1 MRIASWNVNGIRAVA
16 TKGFTE
22 SLEAIGADIIGIQE
36 IKALK
41 EQLGPE
47 ITDIPGYK
55 SWFYSAEKKGYS
67 GTALYSKIEP
77 KSVEFG
83 FGVEEFD
90 HEGRVIKAD
99 FGDFVLFNIYFP
111 NGGRGDDYV
120 KFKLRFYDCF
130 LDLVT
135 ELQKQGREVICCGD
149 VNTAHKEID
158 LSNPKAN
165 SKVSGFLPEER
176 AYMDKF
182 ADRGLIDTFRML
194 HPDKAE
200 AYSWWSYKTFAR
212 DRNVGWR
219 IDYFFV
225 TEGLRSKVIES
236 DMMSDVM
243 GSDHC
248 PIYLDLDI

>member
-16 TKGFTE
+16 TKGFAE
-22 SLEAIGADIIGIQE
+22 SLEKINADVIGIQE
-36 IKALK
+36 IKAMR

-55 SWFYSAEKKGYS
+55 SWFYSAERKGYS
-67 GTALYSKIEP
+67 GTALYSKIDP
-77 KSVEFG
+77 ISVDFG

-99 FGDFVLFNIYFP
+99 FGDFVLYNIYFP
-111 NGGRGDDYV
+111 NGGRGDDFV

-130 LDLVT
+130 LDQVD
-135 ELQKQGREVICCGD
+135 ELKAKGKEVICCGD

-165 SKVSGFLPEER
+165 SKISGFLPEER

-182 ADRGLIDTFRML
+182 IERGLTDTF
-194 HPDKAE
+194 
-200 AYSWWSYKTFAR
+200 
-212 DRNVGWR
+212 
-219 IDYFFV
+219 
-225 TEGLRSKVIES
+225 
-236 DMMSDVM
+236 
-243 GSDHC
+243 
-248 PIYLDLDI
+248 

>member
-16 TKGFTE
+16 TKGFAE
-22 SLEAIGADIIGIQE
+22 SLEKIGADVIGIQE
-36 IKALK
+36 IKAMRD
-41 EQLGPE
+41 QLGPE
-47 ITDIPGYK
+47 ITDIPGYR
-55 SWFYSAEKKGYS
+55 SWFYSAERKGYS

-77 KSVEFG
+77 VSVEFG

-99 FGDFVLFNIYFP
+99 FGDFVLYNIYFP
-111 NGGRGDDYV
+111 NGGRGDDFV

-130 LDLVT
+130 LDQVD
-135 ELQKQGREVICCGD
+135 ELKAKGKEVICCGD

-165 SKVSGFLPEER
+165 SKISGFLPEER

-182 ADRGLIDTFRML
+182 IERGLTDTFRML
-194 HPDKAE
+194 HPDDKE
-200 AYSWWSYKTFAR
+200 CYTWWSYKTAAR
-212 DRNVGWR
+212 ERNVGWR
-219 IDYFFV
+219 IDYFF
-225 TEGLRSKVIES
+225 TTDGLNSRVKES
-236 DMMSDVM
+236 NMMTDIM

-248 PIYLDLDI
+248 PIYLDLK